1 VVRDPDEEHRAAS
14 PLELLF
20 DLTAVV
26 AVARAAAGLHHE
38 LAGDHIATALAGY
51 AGVFFSVW
59 WAWMNF
65 TWFAS
70 AHDGDDIPFRLL
82 TLVQMGGVL
91 VLAAGVTAALEDE
104 RYLAVT
110 VGYGIMRCGLVA
122 GWLRV
127 ARDEPANRTR
137 AFRYAGGITVLWWLW
152 FARLALP
159 DELQFPTLVILA
171 VCEMTVP
178 VWAERAVDRP
188 VFHPGH
194 IEERY
199 GLFTIIVLGES
210 ILSATTGIQ
219 IALDET
225 GLTTELLTIGVSGLL
240 IAFAAW
246 WIYFDHP
253 GHLAPTPDLSFRWGY
268 AHVVIFAALAAI
280 GAGLHLASE
289 AATGHAGERTAA
301 LAVAVPTAGYLLG
314 LALVMVIAGIGLT
327 DERVWP
333 KPTGAAVLVV
343 IGLVLPL
350 ELAVAGSA
358 LVMAFLATTMVLSG
372 SRSAPDSPGSSSE
385 PLVGSP

>member
-1 VVRDPDEEHRAAS
+1 V
-14 PLELLF
+14 
-20 DLTAVV
+20 
-26 AVARAAAGLHHE
+26 G
-38 LAGDHIATALAGY
+38 TALVGY

-91 VLAAGVTAALEDE
+91 VLAAGVTTALEDE

-110 VGYGIMRCGLVA
+110 VGYAIMRCGLVA

-127 ARDEPANRTR
+127 ARDDPAHRVR
-137 AFRYAGGITVLWWLW
+137 ALRYAGGITVLWWLW
-152 FARLALP
+152 FTRLALP
-159 DELQFPTLVILA
+159 EELLFPSLVVLA
-171 VCEMTVP
+171 LCEMAVP
-178 VWAERAVDRP
+178 VWAERAVGRP
-188 VFHPGH
+188 LFHPGH

-219 IALDET
+219 IALDEA
-225 GLTTELLTIGVSGLL
+225 GLTAELLTIGVSGLV

-253 GHLAPTPDLSFRWGY
+253 GHLTPTPDVSFRWGY
-268 AHVVIFAALAAI
+268 AHVVIFATLAAV

-289 AATGHAGERTAA
+289 AATGHAGDRTAA
-301 LAVAVPTAGYLLG
+301 LAVALPTAGYLLG
-314 LALVMVIAGIGLT
+314 LALVMVTVGIAVDDG
-327 DERVWP
+327 RVWP
-333 KPTGAAVLVV
+333 KLAGAGVLVA
-343 IGLVLPL
+343 IGSTAPLP
-350 ELAVAGSA
+350 LAVAGTA
-358 LVMAFLATTMVLSG
+358 AVMAVLATTMVLSG
-372 SRSAPDSPGSSSE
+372 AGPSPAADDGPEVLVE
-385 PLVGSP
+385 PP